1 MRNLKFILKDKV
13 YIMKKSSS
21 ELKYMAKER
30 LLGHYGLFIGAGLL
44 IGGIS
49 VVVSLALNMVFPLN
63 NTVSMTLYFISSL
76 IVGLLSSLLIMGY
89 LKMFLNFSRGQETHL
104 GTLGFA
110 FSNQPD
116 RVILLM
122 LLMALLML
130 LCVLPGI
137 LLILAANFM
146 HVIAMSALGIFVL
159 LTGCVIAIILALN
172 YALAMLLYLD
182 APEKG
187 VIQLM
192 RESRQLM
199 KGNRVRFF
207 YLQISFFGLILLS
220 LLTCYIG
227 MLWLIPYMQM
237 TSVLFY
243 RNVVEEN

>member
-1 MRNLKFILKDKV
+1 
-13 YIMKKSSS
+13 MKKSSS

-122 LLMALLML
+122 LLMAL
-130 LCVLPGI
+130 
-137 LLILAANFM
+137 
-146 HVIAMSALGIFVL
+146 GIFVL

-243 RNVVEEN
+243 RNVRHEI

>member
-1 MRNLKFILKDKV
+1 
-13 YIMKKSSS
+13 MKKSSS

-172 YALAMLLYLD
+172 YALAMLLYL

-243 RNVVEEN
+243 RNVLQEI